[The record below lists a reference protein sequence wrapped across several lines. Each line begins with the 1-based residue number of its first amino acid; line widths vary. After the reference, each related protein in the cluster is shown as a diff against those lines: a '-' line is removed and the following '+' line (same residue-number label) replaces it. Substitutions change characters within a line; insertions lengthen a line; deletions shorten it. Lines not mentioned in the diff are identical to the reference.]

1 MKKIKI
7 VIDPELCIGA
17 ASCVTIKPEIY
28 QLNAENKAVV
38 LDPAQPTAEPQYTR
52 ELEISDDDYE
62 GILLGAQSCPTR
74 AICIFDEAGNQIFPE
89 G

>member
-17 ASCVTIKPEIY
+17 ASCVTIKPEYY
-28 QLNAENKAVV
+28 QLNDVNKAIVM
-38 LDPAQPTAEPQYTR
+38 DPQNPAAEPSYTR
-52 ELEISDDDYE
+52 ELEVSDADYE
-62 GILLGAQSCPTR
+62 GIMLGAESCPTR
-74 AICIFDEAGNQIFPE
+74 AIFIYDEEGNQLYPA

>member
-28 QLNAENKAVV
+28 QLNDENKAIV
-38 LDPAQPTAEPQYTR
+38 LDPNNPTAEPQYTR

-74 AICIFDEAGNQIFPE
+74 AIVIFDEAGNQIFPE